1 MKWNFKNKEACDFRG
16 MKFPRHLLKGKTDIL
31 PRYINQIDS
40 LAIDLRSVNIKFIV
54 EENVDEYEFQISV
67 FEKPSDLDFKCECL
81 DAKQKFNKEEHI
93 LKVKGKLS
101 YFYGNEILINFE
113 DVYQALIRDKTLEI
127 VMERFKG
134 TFLKNWILYYLCI

>member
-1 MKWNFKNKEACDFRG
+1 
-16 MKFPRHLLKGKTDIL
+16 MKFPRHLLKVKTDIL

-40 LAIDLRSVNIKFIV
+40 LAIDLKSVNIRFIV
-54 EENVDEYEFQISV
+54 KENEEEYEFQISV

-81 DAKQKFNKEEHI
+81 DAKQKFQKEEHI

-113 DVYQALIRDKTLEI
+113 DVYQALVRDETLDI
-127 VMERFKG
+127 VMENMIGNFIRF
-134 TFLKNWILYYLCI
+134 LCFIYK